1 MEFWWGERGLYK
13 TTDGGK
19 TWNNTLEID
28 EWTGV
33 TDLLIDPRNPDVLYC
48 ASWQRHRNVASYIGG
63 GPGTSIYKST
73 DGGDS
78 WTKINK
84 GLPSSNMGKI
94 GLAISPIN
102 PDVVYAAVETER
114 RKGLYIDLLMLEA
127 VGKKCL
133 KPYPLVRVLITIKS

>member
-1 MEFWWGERGLYK
+1 M
-13 TTDGGK
+13 
-19 TWNNTLEID
+19 
-28 EWTGV
+28 
-33 TDLLIDPRNPDVLYC
+33 YC

-63 GPGTSIYKST
+63 GPGTNIYKST
-73 DGGDS
+73 DGGDN

-114 RKGLYIDLLMLEA
+114 RKGA
-127 VGKKCL
+127 VYRSANAGGSWKKCL
-133 KPYPLVRVLITIKS
+133 KPYPLVRDLITIKN